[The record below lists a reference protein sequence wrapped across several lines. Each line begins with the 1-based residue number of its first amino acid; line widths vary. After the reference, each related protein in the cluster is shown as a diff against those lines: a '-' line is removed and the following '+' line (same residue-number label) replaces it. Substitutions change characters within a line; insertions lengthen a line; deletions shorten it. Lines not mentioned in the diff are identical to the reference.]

1 MRQFDSSL
9 LQGIR
14 ILVAEDDSDL
24 RESLVGILQ
33 MFGAETLDAENGK
46 KAFEILCREKVDFI
60 LSDIR
65 MPGGDGVSFL
75 EKVRERDGQYPPFFF
90 LSGFSDVTPEIAL
103 AKGAQ
108 ALLLKPCDSIELAQR
123 IAAQFQMRSA
133 S

>member
-14 ILVAEDDSDL
+14 ILVAEDDVDL

-33 MFGAETLDAENGK
+33 MFGAETIDAENGN
-46 KAFEILCREKVDFI
+46 KAFEIFCREKVDFI

-75 EKVRERDGQYPPFFF
+75 QKVRERSAQHPPFFF
-90 LSGFSDVTPEIAL
+90 LSGFSDVTPEIAK

-108 ALLLKPCDSIELAQR
+108 ALLAKPCDSLELAHR
-123 IAAQFQMRSA
+123 IASQVQMRSA